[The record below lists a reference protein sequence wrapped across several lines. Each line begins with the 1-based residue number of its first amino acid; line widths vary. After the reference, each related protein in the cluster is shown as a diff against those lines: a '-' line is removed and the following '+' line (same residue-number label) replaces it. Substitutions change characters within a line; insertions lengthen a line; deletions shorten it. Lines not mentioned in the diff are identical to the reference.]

1 MKVNTLR
8 RKQSNIIANNL
19 QNYLSFLGSFVF
31 MVKRIVGF
39 VALFFLFSSF
49 YLVFG
54 QERPQIVQRPITWDA
69 QRESLSLDYLKN
81 RHGIANPS
89 VEIIPKMVVVHW
101 TDVLS
106 VNKTIRVFDPV
117 QLPGRPSLQ
126 KASALNVSAQFV
138 IGRDG
143 TIFQLLPETT
153 FARHTIGLNYCAIG
167 IENIGSSRYPLTEAQ
182 LTANTALIKYL
193 MAKYPIEYVI
203 GHHEYQSFKDTDWWK
218 ETDPG
223 YVTQKTDPGDEF
235 MNQLRLNL
243 GLEGG
248 LLGIK

>member
-1 MKVNTLR
+1 M
-8 RKQSNIIANNL
+8 
-19 QNYLSFLGSFVF
+19 GSFVF
-31 MVKRIVGF
+31 MVKRIVGLF
-39 VALFFLFSSF
+39 ALFFLFGTLH
-49 YLVFG
+49 LVSA
-54 QERPQIVQRPITWDA
+54 QDRPYIVQRPINWDA
-69 QRESLSLDYLKN
+69 QRDSLSLDYLKN
-81 RHGIANPS
+81 RHGIAAPT
-89 VEIIPKMVVVHW
+89 VEIVPKMVVVHW

-117 QLPGRPSLQ
+117 KLPGRPSLQ

-143 TIFQLLPETT
+143 SIFQLLPETT

-182 LTANTALIKYL
+182 LQANTALIKYL

-203 GHHEYQSFKDTDWWK
+203 GHHEYQIFKDTAWWK

-223 YVTQKTDPGDEF
+223 YLTKKTDPGDEF

-243 GLEGG
+243 GLAGG
-248 LLGIK
+248 LMGTK

>member
-1 MKVNTLR
+1 M
-8 RKQSNIIANNL
+8 
-19 QNYLSFLGSFVF
+19 GSFVF
-31 MVKRIVGF
+31 MVKSIVGLLT
-39 VALFFLFSSF
+39 LFFVLSGLQ
-49 YLVFG
+49 LVLA
-54 QERPQIVQRPITWDA
+54 QDRPDIIQRPITWDA
-69 QRESLSLDYLKN
+69 LRDSLSVDYLRN
-81 RHGIANPS
+81 RHGINSSSA
-89 VEIIPKMVVVHW
+89 EIVPKMVVVHW

-117 QLPGRPSLQ
+117 ELPGRPRLQ
-126 KASALNVSAQFV
+126 KASTLNVSAQFV

-143 TIFQLLPETT
+143 SIFQLLPETT

-182 LTANTALIKYL
+182 LDANTALIKYL

-203 GHHEYQSFKDTDWWK
+203 GHHEYQAFKDTEWWK
-218 ETDPG
+218 ETDPE
-223 YVTQKTDPGDEF
+223 YLTKKTDPGDVF